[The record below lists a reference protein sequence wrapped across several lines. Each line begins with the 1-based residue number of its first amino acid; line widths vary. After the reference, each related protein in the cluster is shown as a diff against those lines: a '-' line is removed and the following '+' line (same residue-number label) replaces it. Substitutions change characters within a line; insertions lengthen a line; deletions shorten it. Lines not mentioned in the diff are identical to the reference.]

1 MKEQFKLSEETQRIE
16 RFLSML
22 NKGDEVTYGQLS
34 EVAGVP
40 ITSRS
45 SKLISARKRLE
56 AYHNQVWVC
65 VQPHIAIRRLSDAE
79 IAERLPRWWL
89 RGARHKLKR
98 GGEQAEVVDLHQ
110 LDIDQQARFS
120 IDSIQ
125 RQLAFESLSRA
136 TRNRM
141 ERVARGSS
149 NDLPSFNVL
158 EWAIS
163 LTAPRQRQ
171 EPKTP

>member
-1 MKEQFKLSEETQRIE
+1 MKRLFKLSEETARIE
-16 RFLSML
+16 RFLSIL
-22 NKGDEVTYGQLS
+22 NKGDEVTYDKLS
-34 EVAGVP
+34 EVAGVS
-40 ITSRS
+40 ISSRS
-45 SKLISARKRLE
+45 GKLTSARKRLE
-56 AYHNQVWVC
+56 THHNQIWIC
-65 VQPHIAIRRLSDAE
+65 VQPHVGLRRLNDAE

-89 RGARHKLKR
+89 KGARAKLKR
-98 GGEQAEVVDLHQ
+98 GGEQAEVVNTHQ

-125 RQLAFESLSRA
+125 RQLAIESLSKA

-163 LTAPRQRQ
+163 LTPPRQRQ
-171 EPKTP
+171 LKTP